1 MLTVDPATRLSL
13 SQVED
18 HVWMNPTGTRASVVD
33 GRRAISRDTSAG
45 AGGGVGAGGAHSTGD
60 HSAGTIGSMDTI
72 ATATI
77 VAPASSSGLPGGSAD
92 SLLAMGLGF
101 SAEGSADTVAS
112 AAAAAAAA
120 AVMSAGGSDD
130 MLAAL
135 AGLALPEDVDMEA

>member
-1 MLTVDPATRLSL
+1 
-13 SQVED
+13 
-18 HVWMNPTGTRASVVD
+18 
-33 GRRAISRDTSAG
+33 
-45 AGGGVGAGGAHSTGD
+45 
-60 HSAGTIGSMDTI
+60 
-72 ATATI
+72 
-77 VAPASSSGLPGGSAD
+77 
-92 SLLAMGLGF
+92 MGLGF